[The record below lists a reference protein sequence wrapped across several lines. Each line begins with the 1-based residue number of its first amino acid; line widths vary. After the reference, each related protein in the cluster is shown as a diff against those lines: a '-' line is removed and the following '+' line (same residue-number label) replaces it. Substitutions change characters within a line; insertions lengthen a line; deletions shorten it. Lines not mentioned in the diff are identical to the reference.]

1 MYRYVTVLESHEVK
15 SSQIMSY
22 RGATAGVHRA
32 PHCSSKKAPGRH
44 LINCISRGRRSD
56 ASDTPSLKLHSFVP
70 SGNVV
75 SPSRLT
81 PSHPCPREWQ
91 WGKAGFEVTGVGS
104 HMVLT
109 KLGSS

>member
-22 RGATAGVHRA
+22 RGATAGVLRA
-32 PHCSSKKAPGRH
+32 PHCSSKKAPGRTAFNQLH
-44 LINCISRGRRSD
+44 LTRGRRSD

-75 SPSRLT
+75 SPSRRPT
-81 PSHPCPREWQ
+81 PVLGNWR
-91 WGKAGFEVTGVGS
+91 KAGGGS
-104 HMVLT
+104 RC
-109 KLGSS
+109 GFSR